1 MILMN
6 DFKKEY
12 TFFKS
17 DVDSAI
23 KRTLDSGWYI
33 LGKEVETFEKSFATY
48 TGAKYCIGVANGM
61 QAIQISLM
69 AAGVGPG
76 DEVITTPLSA
86 IETTFAITATGATP
100 VFADIDAYY
109 HLDPTKIEEKITKN
123 TKAILP
129 VHLYGQA
136 IDLECFTEIS
146 EKYGIPMIEDACQA
160 HGTYYDEKHVG
171 TFGATGAFSF
181 YPTKNLG
188 AYGDGGAIITN
199 DEAIYEQCLLLRN
212 AGRIER
218 YAHIRFG
225 LNSRLDELQA
235 AILSA
240 KLMRLDE
247 NVTKRKERAGW
258 YREEL
263 NGVSEITMPKIRQR
277 SEHSFHLFVIE
288 AKKRD
293 ELQAHLKAQGI
304 ESHIHFPTPIPYQ
317 PCFPQY
323 GSTVVPCATHATK
336 RILSLPIHPF
346 LTRDEVRQVCNSI
359 RHFYTY
365 ET

>member
-33 LGKEVETFEKSFATY
+33 LGKEVEKFETSFAAY

-69 AAGVGPG
+69 AAGVGTG

-86 IETTFAITATGATP
+86 IETTFAITAIGAIP
-100 VFADIDAYY
+100 VFADIDEYY
-109 HLDPTKIEEKITKN
+109 HLDPNKVKEKITKK

-136 IDLECFTEIS
+136 IDLTNFTYIS
-146 EKYGIPMIEDACQA
+146 NKYGIPLIEDACQA
-160 HGTYYDEKHVG
+160 HGTYYEGKHVG
-171 TFGATGAFSF
+171 TFGAAGAFSF

-199 DEAIYEQCLLLRN
+199 DKAIYEQCVLLRN
-212 AGRIER
+212 AGRVER
-218 YAHIRFG
+218 YKHISFG
-225 LNSRLDELQA
+225 LNSRLDEIQA

-240 KLMRLDE
+240 KLPKLNE
-247 NVTKRKERAGW
+247 QITKRQHVASLYRKHLAGIKQI
-258 YREEL
+258 RL
-263 NGVSEITMPKIRQR
+263 PKIRKGTD
-277 SEHSFHLFVIE
+277 HSFHLFVISTDY
-288 AKKRD
+288 RNS
-293 ELQAHLKAQGI
+293 LQAYLRDQGV
-304 ESHIHFPTPIPYQ
+304 ETHIHFPTPIPQQ
-317 PCFPQY
+317 PCLRQY
-323 GSTVVPCATHATK
+323 SNISVPKATSATEQ
-336 RILSLPIHPF
+336 ILSLVIHPY
-346 LTRDEVRQVCNSI
+346 LSDREVDKIIRSI
-359 RHFYTY
+359 KQFYISL
-365 ET
+365 